1 MDVSRSCH
9 CYDQLSLPPA
19 PLGTT
24 GLTINVRM
32 MMKAASMRNQ
42 QYYQNGRSHP
52 LDNIHGMP
60 QNMLTNGNSG
70 IVSMICC

>member
-1 MDVSRSCH
+1 
-9 CYDQLSLPPA
+9 
-19 PLGTT
+19 
-24 GLTINVRM
+24 M